1 MSYLVISSS
10 LNPESRSRVLAREAL
25 KALKDTGVE
34 TQWLDLAEYS
44 LPLCDGHT
52 AYDEPQVQEVKAFVH
67 KAEGILLA
75 APIYNFDVNAA
86 AKNLIELTGSSWSEK
101 TVGFLC
107 AAGGQGSYMSI
118 MSLASSLMLD
128 FRCLVLPRFV
138 YATGD
143 SFEESKVSDP
153 KIQERILEL
162 AQKLHRICQALKD

>member
-10 LNPESRSRVLAREAL
+10 LNPESRSRVLAQDAL

-34 TQWLDLAEYS
+34 TQWLDLADYS

-75 APIYNFDVNAA
+75 VPIYNFDANAA

-101 TVGFLC
+101 VVGFLC
-107 AAGGQGSYMSI
+107 AAGGARQLHVHYGTGFKLDAGFPLSGSSP
-118 MSLASSLMLD
+118 
-128 FRCLVLPRFV
+128 FRLR
-138 YATGD
+138 
-143 SFEESKVSDP
+143 
-153 KIQERILEL
+153 
-162 AQKLHRICQALKD
+162 HRGIV